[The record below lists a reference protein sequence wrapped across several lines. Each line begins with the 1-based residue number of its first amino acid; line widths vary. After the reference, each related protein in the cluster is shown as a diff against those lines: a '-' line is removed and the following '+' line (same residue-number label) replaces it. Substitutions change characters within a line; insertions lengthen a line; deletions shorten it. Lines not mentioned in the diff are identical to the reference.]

1 MKTNSKELASD
12 YRKLLQDGYNS
23 DVIIRF
29 DKDENLK
36 ELCAHSLILRERS
49 RYFNRA
55 LSSSWAKKEGKF
67 FIIEMKDVPINTFK
81 AVLRYIYTT
90 EISLDELSGVEILE
104 FLVETDRLL
113 LLNKGISSIFNKVFF
128 YVQENLEKI
137 IRSDAIRTLQII
149 FQYNNIFEKL
159 HEPCLQLICTYPNIM
174 FEHPRFTQID
184 SNILTLILKR
194 DDLGN
199 LSEINIL
206 KYLIQWGSATIQEK
220 DTNNWEGNDYITLK
234 TAISELIP
242 LIRWFKISS
251 IEFGQIR
258 PLLQNILSTDLFDS
272 ILSYHLDPNSLSA
285 NARMKPPRFAPKFV
299 SFEKMEIECE
309 SFFSSYEDLV
319 NINKRLFQT
328 NDQYDVII
336 RVSKDIV
343 SKNFSFK
350 DFYAHSLILCARSS
364 YFKMALSKVKEDSS
378 PFIFPIQDI
387 STVVFKVILRYLYT
401 TEFDIEE
408 LNGANILMLIVA
420 ANKMELQVI
429 IDYLLLPTNFAK
441 TTLRKLNGGE
451 VLKLLIIN
459 EFNIQNAVNHILS
472 KNDVVRAILGKLD
485 SLEILEIIEKTE
497 ELQIQETIA
506 KILSNKDFINTI
518 LYKFNAYSILNL
530 MRIPNN
536 MKSRKAIDDM
546 LASEDFIQIILDKLN
561 IEQFL
566 QFMKTANELQN
577 KIIVSSLFSKINF
590 NLIVNKFHGAE
601 ILRIFIEANVLK
613 LEDLFSDMSTFI
625 EQNLENLLQN
635 DAVGVLEIIFKHVIC
650 KSFREYCIYLICLNP
665 NSLFDNS
672 KLIRLDRSILI
683 HILERDDMG
692 ILNEKNILD
701 YLIKWGTAQN
711 EETSR
716 KGMMN
721 WTSREFKI
729 FEKAIHEFIPLIR
742 WFTIP
747 AKDFNKLR
755 SFLENVLTDNLYQNI

>member
-12 YRKLLQDGYNS
+12 YKKLLQDGYNS

-29 DKDENLK
+29 GKGENLK
-36 ELCAHSLILRERS
+36 ELCAHSLILREHS
-49 RYFNRA
+49 SYFNSA
-55 LSSSWAKKEGKF
+55 LSSRWAKKEGNF

-90 EISLDELSGVEILE
+90 EISLDELSGVEVLE
-104 FLVETDRLL
+104 FLVETDKLL
-113 LLNKGISSIFNKVFF
+113 LINKGISSKFNKLFF

-137 IRSDAIRTLQII
+137 IRSDENRTLQII
-149 FQYNNIFEKL
+149 FHYNNIFEKL
-159 HEPCLQLICTYPNIM
+159 HEPCLQLICTYPN
-174 FEHPRFTQID
+174 R
-184 SNILTLILKR
+184 
-194 DDLGN
+194 N
-199 LSEINIL
+199 LSETNIL

-220 DTNNWEGNDYITLK
+220 DINTWEKNDYITFK
-234 TAISELIP
+234 NTIGELIP

-251 IEFGQIR
+251 IDFGQNR
-258 PLLQNILSTDLFDS
+258 QLLQNILSEDLFNRV
-272 ILSYHLDPNSLSA
+272 LSYYLDPSSLPA
-285 NARMKPPRFAPKFV
+285 NTLQPPRFAPGSTSSKQ
-299 SFEKMEIECE
+299 MEIECE

-319 NINKRLFQT
+319 NINKRLLQT

-343 SKNFSFK
+343 SENFSFK
-350 DFYAHSLILCARSS
+350 DFYAHSLILCERSS

-408 LNGANILMLIVA
+408 LYGANILMLIVA
-420 ANKMELQVI
+420 ANKMEFQVI
-429 IDYLLLPTNFAK
+429 IDYLLLPTNFAE

-459 EFNIQNAVNHILS
+459 EFNIQNAIDHILS
-472 KNDVVRAILGKLD
+472 KNDIVRAILGKLD

-546 LASEDFIQIILDKLN
+546 LASDDFIQIILDKLN

-577 KIIVSSLFSKINF
+577 KIIVSSLFLKKNF
-590 NLIVNKFHGAE
+590 KLIVNKFHGAE

-613 LEDLFSDMSTFI
+613 LKDLFSDMSTFI

-635 DAVGVLEIIFKHVIC
+635 DAVGVLEIIFKHDIC

-683 HILERDDMG
+683 HILERDNMG
-692 ILNEKNILD
+692 RLNEKNILD

-711 EETSR
+711 EETSQ
-716 KGMMN
+716 KGMTS
-721 WTSREFKI
+721 WTSQEFKI

-747 AKDFNKLR
+747 AKDFNQIH
-755 SFLENVLTDNLYQNI
+755 SFLENVLPDNLYQNI